1 MTGFLFAGEKQLSE
15 KSCTA
20 DTDDEGEDIDEY
32 IGNDHGF
39 HVVPGSQKSDGG
51 GKKEKSHETDE
62 KHGGFSDLRN
72 VENFVMEKDEEK
84 NNAVDTG
91 RNGKRQEVVE
101 HFPEK
106 GNGDDDA
113 ELG

>member
-1 MTGFLFAGEKQLSE
+1 MGE
-15 KSCTA
+15 KSCAA

-32 IGNDHGF
+32 IGKDHGF
-39 HVVPGSQKSDGG
+39 HIVPGAQKSDSG
-51 GKKEKSHETDE
+51 GKKEKGHEADE
-62 KHGGFSDLRN
+62 KHGGFSDLRD
-72 VENFVMEKDEEK
+72 VENFVVEQDEEK

-91 RNGKRQEVVE
+91 GDGKRQEVVE